1 MFTKLLNRPTP
12 LTDESRIQLEGQKD
26 GERNIPE
33 MGAYMPA
40 MFEQALVAN
49 GERKVQ
55 QIYEKAS
62 VRIAKLLPRFQEY
75 EKLFHDID
83 ARFHTIVGRNKARKQ
98 ELGRDVAAP
107 FPYKYHL
114 FLILFLAIGEF
125 PLNTIVFRLFGE
137 PEYLTYVM
145 ASTLALTIPLL
156 GLFIGI
162 HMRQSLP
169 RTAGNILIG
178 LLIPA
183 AVGAA
188 LYAISMLRITYIVSQ
203 VSTSA
208 AAATGQD
215 GLAYSLFALNT
226 LVFCGAL
233 VSAFF
238 AHDPDEELDHSWN
251 ALVFLDRKRN
261 TIRKKFLQ
269 TGTQINGEIKKV
281 KSQIEQ
287 TRALTSERVALY
299 RQTNMRFRRLMAP
312 PSFRKNPEF
321 KQLEWWPEVSLDGDR
336 SGIYG
341 Q

>member
-1 MFTKLLNRPTP
+1 MLTKLLQRPTP
-12 LTDESRIQLEGQKD
+12 FTDESRIMEEGQKD

-33 MGAYMPA
+33 MGSYMPA
-40 MFEQALVAN
+40 MFEQALIAN
-49 GERKVQ
+49 GEREVQ
-55 QIYEKAS
+55 QIYGKAS
-62 VRIAKLLPRFQEY
+62 VRIAKLQPLYEAY
-75 EKLFHDID
+75 EKRFHDINS
-83 ARFHTIVGRNKARKQ
+83 RFHAIVERNKARKQ
-98 ELGRDVAAP
+98 ELGRDVVAP
-107 FPYKYHL
+107 FPYMYHL
-114 FLILFLAIGEF
+114 LLILFLAIGEF
-125 PLNTIVFRLFGE
+125 PLNVIVFRLFGE
-137 PEYLTYVM
+137 PEYLTFVM

-162 HMRQSLP
+162 HMRQSIP
-169 RTAGNILIG
+169 RTAGNVLIG

-188 LYAISMLRITYIVSQ
+188 LYAISMLRNTYIVSQ

-208 AAATGQD
+208 AVAGNQEN
-215 GLAYSLFALNT
+215 LAYSLLALNT

-238 AHDPDEELDHSWN
+238 AHDPDEDLDHSWN

-261 TIRKKFLQ
+261 AIRNKFLR
-269 TGTQINGEIKKV
+269 TGTKINGEIKKV

-287 TRALTSERVALY
+287 ARALTSERVALY
-299 RQTNMRFRRLMAP
+299 RQANMRFRRLMAP

-336 SGIYG
+336 SGV
-341 Q
+341 